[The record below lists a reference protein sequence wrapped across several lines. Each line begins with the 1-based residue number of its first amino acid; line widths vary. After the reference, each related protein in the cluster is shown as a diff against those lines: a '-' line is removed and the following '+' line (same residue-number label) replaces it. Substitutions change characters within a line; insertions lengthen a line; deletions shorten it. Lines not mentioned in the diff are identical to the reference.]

1 MVPEVTIFA
10 YAPVGLGHLRVTDA
24 LYEGLENKESALL
37 LKTHDS
43 SMKSLH
49 RITSINPLGKAIG
62 EFVQYGFL
70 EDLFTVSYRY
80 YLRHHTKKIYEELML
95 ILEQRFSP
103 PKTVLIVATH
113 FALAHQFA
121 AIKKRVEREKGIK
134 IFLAVQV
141 TDDSPQHVWYVPGA
155 DVIFVPSEET
165 KKELEKYRK
174 FNMLPKVN
182 LVSLPY
188 PISPYLYE
196 NLNERQYK
204 VRISQLN
211 AKSKTINVS
220 VPVSGAAAGIDFHIR
235 LSELLHKSDHRFRFH
250 FVSRSNE
257 YTLPFLK
264 RLLNKNY
271 VKVYAS
277 VSDRQ
282 VVNFYDE
289 LYTKQVI
296 AIEITKPSE
305 QAFKALLCAKQRGGA
320 TLFFSQTFGRQEK
333 DNLRFLMRNN
343 LIPDK
348 VSQKK
353 LFELSRENKRFEDDD
368 FEKCYSWRGLV
379 LPVTPEHANQFVLWC
394 FRSGLLKILSK
405 NSACLAFSS
414 TELFWRE
421 VNHRME
427 VK

>member
-1 MVPEVTIFA
+1 MVSEVTIFA

-37 LKTHDS
+37 LKTHDNS
-43 SMKSLH
+43 LRSLH
-49 RITSINPLGKAIG
+49 RLTSINPLGKAFG

-80 YLRHHTKKIYEELML
+80 YLRHNTKKIYEELML

-141 TDDSPQHVWYVPGA
+141 TDDSPQHIWYVSGA

-165 KKELEKYRK
+165 KKALEQYRK
-174 FNMLPKVN
+174 LNMLPKVD

-188 PISPYLYE
+188 PISPYLYS
-196 NLNERQYK
+196 NLKEKQYK
-204 VRISQLN
+204 NRLNQLN
-211 AKSKTINVS
+211 DRSENIHVS
-220 VPVSGAAAGIDFHIR
+220 IPVSGAAAGINFHIR
-235 LSELLHKSDHRFRFH
+235 LSELLHKNNHRFKFH

-264 RLLNKNY
+264 RLLDKRY
-271 VKVYAS
+271 VTVYAS

-289 LYTKQVI
+289 LYTKKII
-296 AIEITKPSE
+296 ALEITKPSE
-305 QAFKALLCAKQRGGA
+305 QSFKALLCAKQRGGA
-320 TLFFSQTFGRQEK
+320 TLLFSQTYGRQEK
-333 DNLRFLMRNN
+333 DNLKFLMRNN

-348 VSQKK
+348 DSQRK
-353 LFELSRENKRFEDDD
+353 LFKLSKEDKKFDAAE

-414 TELFWRE
+414 TELFWKE
-421 VNHRME
+421 VNQRME
-427 VK
+427 VM